1 VLLLCLASSAAG
13 RSCHRKVPNV
23 VRDQIL
29 RFHNDLRARLARGE
43 VDGAN
48 GKLKPAKNM
57 YELEWDC
64 DLEYKAQKR
73 CKDGWIDTNLLYNN
87 GVVSDIVI
95 GPSCLPQPLDFN
107 RDFKRPMEKW
117 WKQSRSYAQPND
129 NRLNDVSLE
138 DFGQMA
144 NANATK
150 IGCSF
155 SKKGRL
161 TAVMCI
167 YDSRMSVR
175 KELYK
180 LGDPCKTDAE
190 CTYTKDS
197 KCVKNGLCKA

>member
-1 VLLLCLASSAAG
+1 MKKVKSSSNWEDKRSEIPLRRLTTTIPTRATRLRGVLVEAMDGSPLSTRTECPTFTVFFSVLLLCLASSAAG

-95 GPSCLPQPLDFN
+95 G
-107 RDFKRPMEKW
+107 
-117 WKQSRSYAQPND
+117 
-129 NRLNDVSLE
+129 
-138 DFGQMA
+138 
-144 NANATK
+144 
-150 IGCSF
+150 
-155 SKKGRL
+155 
-161 TAVMCI
+161 
-167 YDSRMSVR
+167 
-175 KELYK
+175 
-180 LGDPCKTDAE
+180 
-190 CTYTKDS
+190 
-197 KCVKNGLCKA
+197 

>member
-1 VLLLCLASSAAG
+1 MDDT
-13 RSCHRKVPNV
+13 PF
-23 VRDQIL
+23 L
-29 RFHNDLRARLARGE
+29 R
-43 VDGAN
+43 
-48 GKLKPAKNM
+48 
-57 YELEWDC
+57 
-64 DLEYKAQKR
+64 
-73 CKDGWIDTNLLYNN
+73 
-87 GVVSDIVI
+87 
-95 GPSCLPQPLDFN
+95 PSCLPQPLDFN

-167 YDSRMSVR
+167 YDRLVSFCTLSITATFSEMYSDFDS
-175 KELYK
+175 YDD
-180 LGDPCKTDAE
+180 GDHGFD
-190 CTYTKDS
+190 TY
-197 KCVKNGLCKA
+197 